1 MINLIIVIAIIII
14 ELLFIH
20 ILFSWQKE
28 KYELEIT
35 KRDRTVSNIINK
47 IKMKNKQIKELQ
59 DDLKRTN
66 NKRLR

>member
-1 MINLIIVIAIIII
+1 MINLIIIIAIIII
-14 ELLFIH
+14 ELLFIY

-59 DDLKRTN
+59 DECKRSN
-66 NKRLR
+66 NKRL